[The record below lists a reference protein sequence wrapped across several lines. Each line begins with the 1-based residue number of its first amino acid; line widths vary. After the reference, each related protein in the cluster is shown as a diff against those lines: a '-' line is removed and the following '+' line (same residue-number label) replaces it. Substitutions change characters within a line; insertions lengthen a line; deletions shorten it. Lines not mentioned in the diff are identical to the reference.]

1 MRILV
6 VGRHKIDPGMQIN
19 RSDEIYLEYQKTQL
33 KANESVESRTDR
45 CNLTSLD
52 CKIFYS
58 GIIFQWRPPAGTWLE
73 DRMENTDRVKTEVFR
88 TLMNRKI
95 CFLPWKSA
103 SIDSDES
110 MTSESYRF
118 LPFIEAKEK
127 TDRNPTTQ

>member
-52 CKIFYS
+52 CKILYS
-58 GIIFQWRPPAGTWLE
+58 GIIFQ
-73 DRMENTDRVKTEVFR
+73 
-88 TLMNRKI
+88 
-95 CFLPWKSA
+95 
-103 SIDSDES
+103 
-110 MTSESYRF
+110 
-118 LPFIEAKEK
+118 
-127 TDRNPTTQ
+127 